1 MAKLRVTKKRRKKIV
16 ERDQLDMLTSLID
29 RSHDM
34 CPICK
39 ELFDQITWDLIKE
52 LEKIIDIKT
61 RTR

>member
-52 LEKIIDIKT
+52 LENIIDIKK

>member
-16 ERDQLDMLTSLID
+16 EKDQLDMLTSLID

-39 ELFDQITWDLIKE
+39 ELFDQIIWDLIKE
-52 LEKIIDIKT
+52 LEKIIDIKK

>member
-52 LEKIIDIKT
+52 LEKIIDIKK

>member
-1 MAKLRVTKKRRKKIV
+1 MAKLRVTKKRRKMIV
-16 ERDQLDMLTSLID
+16 ERDQFDMLTSLID

-52 LEKIIDIKT
+52 LEKIIDIKK